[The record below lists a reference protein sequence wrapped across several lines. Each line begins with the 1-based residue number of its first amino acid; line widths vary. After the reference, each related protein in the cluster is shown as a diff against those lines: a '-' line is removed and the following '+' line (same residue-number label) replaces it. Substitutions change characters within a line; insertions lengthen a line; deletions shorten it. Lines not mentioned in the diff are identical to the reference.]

1 MKNLLLDNRALLHY
15 FQIAK
20 LLLNKEMD
28 KNSIRRPLEGVR
40 VLDCGIYHAGPG
52 GPAILGDLGAEVI
65 KIEQPRV
72 GDPIREQKK
81 IGGIFFEIPGNRT
94 IFCEG
99 ANRNKKSV
107 TIDLKSK
114 MGQEVLYRLVG
125 KSDIFLTNMRRPVV
139 ESMNITYPILRQ
151 INPQIIY
158 ATVSAFG
165 PKGPDRDRGGF
176 DYQGQA
182 RSGFMYSMGEADM
195 PPLVCQFG
203 IIDQATA
210 IMASHQ
216 IITALYVR
224 ERFGMG
230 QEVHISILGTAISL
244 LYFNVLMDQM
254 GGFQPPRHSRST
266 ELPMRN
272 YYKCSDDKWLMMT
285 LTPQERHWGPL
296 CRALDHPELE
306 NDSRFDTSD
315 KRLDNAEQLVGI
327 FDKVFITKPLKEW
340 LRIFG
345 EYDLFC
351 CAVNSLK
358 DLKNDPQVTENHY
371 LVDFEHPTLGVIK
384 IPGYPG
390 HFSESLAGTISAAPA
405 LGEHTEDVLREMG
418 GYSNGEIAQLKEEG
432 II

>member
-1 MKNLLLDNRALLHY
+1 
-15 FQIAK
+15 
-20 LLLNKEMD
+20 MD

-65 KIEQPRV
+65 KIEQPGV

-81 IGGIFFEIPGNRT
+81 VGSIFFEIPGNRNVY
-94 IFCEG
+94 CEG
-99 ANRNKKSV
+99 ANRNKRSV
-107 TIDLKSK
+107 TIDLKTK
-114 MGQEVLYRLVG
+114 KGQEIIQRLVSL
-125 KSDIFLTNMRRPVV
+125 SDVFLTNMRRPAV
-139 ESMNITYPILRQ
+139 EKLNLTYSVLRRV
-151 INPQIIY
+151 NPKLIY
-158 ATVSAFG
+158 AKVSAFG

-210 IMASHQ
+210 LMASHQ
-216 IITALYVR
+216 IITALYMR
-224 ERFGMG
+224 ERCGVG

-244 LYFNVLMDQM
+244 LHFNVLMEQM
-254 GGFQPPRHSRST
+254 GGFEPPRHRRST
-266 ELPMRN
+266 EQPMRN

-306 NDSRFDTSD
+306 NDPRFDTND
-315 KRLDNAEQLVGI
+315 KRLENAEQLVGI
-327 FDKVFITKPLKEW
+327 FDGIFITKPLKLW
-340 LRIFG
+340 LRILG
-345 EYDLFC
+345 KYDLFC
-351 CAVNSLK
+351 CAINSLK
-358 DLKNDPQVTENHY
+358 DLKDDPQVTENHY

-390 HFSESLAGTISAAPA
+390 HFSECTVGTLSAAPE
-405 LGEHTEDVLREMG
+405 LGEHTEDVLSEIG
-418 GYSNGEIAQLKEEG
+418 GYSGEEIALFKEEE

>member
-1 MKNLLLDNRALLHY
+1 LIPSLQTKGKTEEKTEEDPNM
-15 FQIAK
+15 Q
-20 LLLNKEMD
+20 
-28 KNSIRRPLEGVR
+28 RPLEGIR

-65 KIEQPRV
+65 KMECPGV
-72 GDPIREQKK
+72 GDPIRGEKT
-81 IGGIFFEIPGNRT
+81 IGSISFEIPGGRS

-99 ANRNKKSV
+99 ANRNKKSI
-107 TIDLKSK
+107 TIDLTTKK
-114 MGQEVLYRLVG
+114 GQEVLYRLVG
-125 KSDIFLTNMRRPVV
+125 KSDVFLTNMRRPVV

-151 INPQIIY
+151 TNPQIIY

-165 PKGPDRDRGGF
+165 PEGPDRDRGGF

-216 IITALYVR
+216 IITALYMR
-224 ERFGMG
+224 ERCGVG

-254 GGFQPPRHSRST
+254 GGFEPPRHRRST
-266 ELPMRN
+266 EQPLRN
-272 YYKCSDDKWLMMT
+272 YYKCSDEKWLMMT

-327 FDKVFITKPLKEW
+327 FDKVFITRPLKEW

-351 CAVNSLK
+351 CAINSLK

-390 HFSESLAGTISAAPA
+390 HFSESLAGTISAAPE
-405 LGEHTEDVLREMG
+405 LGEHTEDVLTKIG
-418 GYSNGEIAQLKEEG
+418 GYSSEEIAQLREEG